1 MIVKARAKAKVL
13 LFICDLSS
21 ACLHINVYA
30 VSPHFAIRQ
39 TQHSNGPKN
48 SKVKQFIFISSQS
61 HPWILFNYMLLCLA
75 QYIFWP
81 LLSLSLY
88 SLLLTKTRD
97 KKKKDWC
104 LCADHIRP
112 TDISLMLIILL
123 LLCFHNF
130 TKCLEYSQAIM
141 CLTDSDFMCSLSD
154 SYLLL
159 NLIN

>member
-1 MIVKARAKAKVL
+1 MICLQHASTLTSTLCLLTLLYDKLNIPMDPKIAKLNNSFSFL
-13 LFICDLSS
+13 LSLTLEYYLIICFVFYS
-21 ACLHINVYA
+21 
-30 VSPHFAIRQ
+30 
-39 TQHSNGPKN
+39 
-48 SKVKQFIFISSQS
+48 
-61 HPWILFNYMLLCLA
+61 MLLCLA

-97 KKKKDWC
+97 KKKKKDWC

-130 TKCLEYSQAIM
+130 TKCLEYSQGIM